1 MLAIWSLAPL
11 PFLNPAWTSG
21 SSRFMY
27 CWRLQVEHYFTS
39 DCLHTCN
46 LNFVIVVQSL
56 SHDWMNCSKP
66 DFPILHHLLEFAQT
80 QVHWVNDATQ
90 PSHPC
95 PPVLNLSQHQGLS
108 SELAFHIRWPKFWSF
123 SFSIS
128 PFNEYSGLIPIGL
141 TGLISLLPKG
151 LSRASPAPQ
160 FKTISSS
167 VLSLLYGPT
176 LASIHDYWKN
186 HNFWLDI
193 PFLAM
198 WHLCF

>member
-21 SSRFMY
+21 SSRFTY

-39 DCLHTCN
+39 NCLHTCN
-46 LNFVIVVQSL
+46 LNFVFVVQLL

-95 PPVLNLSQHQGLS
+95 PPVLNLSQHQGLFQWVGISHQVARVLKLQLQHQS
-108 SELAFHIRWPKFWSF
+108 SQWIFRVDSHKIDWFDLFAAQGTLKSF
-123 SFSIS
+123 SSTTVQNHQFLSTQ
-128 PFNEYSGLIPIGL
+128 P
-141 TGLISLLPKG
+141 SLWSN
-151 LSRASPAPQ
+151 SRIH
-160 FKTISSS
+160 TW
-167 VLSLLYGPT
+167 LLEKP
-176 LASIHDYWKN
+176 
-186 HNFWLDI
+186 
-193 PFLAM
+193 
-198 WHLCF
+198 